1 MIVAGAR
8 TPIGKFR
15 GAFSGLKA
23 VDLGAHAIR
32 AAVERAGI
40 AGEQVDYAIVGHV
53 LQAGAGQIT
62 SLQASIGAGLPKDV
76 PAITINKV
84 CLSGMSAIAM
94 ADQMIRAGEIEV
106 AVAGGMESMTNAPYV
121 LPTGREG
128 ARLGDVE
135 LIDSMIHDGL
145 WSTFLEQHMGEGTD
159 EISAELGLAVR
170 NRMRGRLGRISER
183 TMPGRRAGMADE
195 VVPVEVPQR
204 KGARHRRSRRGDP
217 SGDDRRRNWPELRPA
232 FRADGTI
239 TAGNASQISDGAC
252 AVVVMSARRRRSSVS
267 RRSRRSSPTGCLPIV
282 MPSLHTVP
290 AIALERALKKSG
302 LAASRPRP
310 HRDQRGVR
318 RRPDPLRADARVDED
333 LVNVNGGAVALGHPI
348 GASGAR
354 IVLTLDHGDASAGRR
369 SGRRRDLRRRGT
381 GRRARPP
388 NGSGTT
394 SPCPARAR
402 AARERAPARPGPS
415 GSVRP

>member
-1 MIVAGAR
+1 VIVAGAR

-15 GAFSGLKA
+15 GAFSGLEA

-62 SLQASIGAGLPKDV
+62 SLQASIGGGLPKDV

-121 LPTGREG
+121 LPKGREG

-159 EISAELGLAVR
+159 EISAELGLRREEQDAWAAR
-170 NRMRGRLGRISER
+170 SHQRAHAAWSSGRLTE
-183 TMPGRRAGMADE
+183 E
-195 VVPVEVPQR
+195 VVAVEAPQQ
-204 KGARHRRSRRGDP
+204 KGASVTV
-217 SGDDRRRNWPELRPA
+217 DRDEGIRPDTTQEKLAGLKPA

-252 AVVVMSARRRRSSVS
+252 AVVVMSSEKAQELGVT
-267 RRSRRSSPTGCLPIV
+267 PLAEIV
-282 MPSLHTVP
+282 AYGMSADRYPSLHTVP

-302 LAASRPRP
+302 LAASDLGLLEINEAFAAVPIHSARML
-310 HRDQRGVR
+310 GV
-318 RRPDPLRADARVDED
+318 DDDI
-333 LVNVNGGAVALGHPI
+333 VNVNGGAVALGHPI

-354 IVLTLDHGDASAGRR
+354 IVLSLIMEM
-369 SGRRRDLRRRGT
+369 RRRGVDL
-381 GRRARPP
+381 G
-388 NGSGTT
+388 G
-394 SPCPARAR
+394 
-402 AARERAPARPGPS
+402 AAICGGGGQGDALVLRTI
-415 GSVRP
+415 

>member
-15 GAFSGLKA
+15 GAFSSLRA

-84 CLSGMSAIAM
+84 CLSGMSAVAM

-121 LPTGREG
+121 LPTGRDG
-128 ARLGDVE
+128 ARLGDVD

-145 WSTFLEQHMGEGTD
+145 WSSFLEQHMGEGTD
-159 EISAELGLAVR
+159 EISAELGLTREEQDAWAAR
-170 NRMRGRLGRISER
+170 SHQRAHDAWSSGRMA
-183 TMPGRRAGMADE
+183 PE

-204 KGARHRRSRRGDP
+204 KGGPVTVERDEGIRPDTTVETLAG
-217 SGDDRRRNWPELRPA
+217 LRPA
-232 FRADGTI
+232 FRSDGTI

-252 AVVVMSARRRRSSVS
+252 AVVVMSEERAQELGVT
-267 RRSRRSSPTGCLPIV
+267 PLAEIV
-282 MPSLHTVP
+282 AYGMSADRYPSLHTVP
-290 AIALERALKKSG
+290 AMALERALKKSG
-302 LAASRPRP
+302 LAASDLGLIEINEAFAAVPI
-310 HRDQRGVR
+310 HS
-318 RRPDPLRADARVDED
+318 ARMLGVDED
-333 LVNVNGGAVALGHPI
+333 IVNVNGGAVALGHPI

-354 IVLTLDHGDASAGRR
+354 IVLALVMEMHRRGVDIGGAAICGGGGQGDALV
-369 SGRRRDLRRRGT
+369 LRRI
-381 GRRARPP
+381 
-388 NGSGTT
+388 
-394 SPCPARAR
+394 
-402 AARERAPARPGPS
+402 
-415 GSVRP
+415 